1 MRVEKVFLLIG
12 LLLLCVL
19 LVVYF
24 MAVEGEQSTTPLKT
38 PAADQ
43 KNEGVNK

>member
-12 LLLLCVL
+12 LLLICVL

-24 MAVEGEQSTTPLKT
+24 MAVEGEQNEVPL
-38 PAADQ
+38 PDQ
-43 KNEGVNK
+43 KIEGPNQGVNK